1 MSVLYSL
8 NFSSLSKE
16 GAESV
21 TLDGPAVTGE
31 PESAAMENDDSAAVL
46 CGGDEGDIDESAEEA
61 AAGDLSESDQQ
72 QQQQQQMEEG
82 DSNSLTNISSLEVTQ
97 QRDSLTRIWFKFNYV
112 TR

>member
-8 NFSSLSKE
+8 NSPLFSKE

-31 PESAAMENDDSAAVL
+31 PETAAMENDDSAAVL

-61 AAGDLSESDQQ
+61 AAADLSESDQQ
-72 QQQQQQMEEG
+72 QQQLQQQMEEG
-82 DSNSLTNISSLEVTQ
+82 DSNSLTNISSLEVT
-97 QRDSLTRIWFKFNYV
+97 
-112 TR
+112 